1 LAPVPDPGRER
12 TFLAGGNSACKS
24 WIERDT
30 QFGEDTREWAALDTN
45 ISGSEWS
52 PEQKAVQ
59 LAALPKLTDWADDM
73 SQLGRQSENPVFR
86 DIADAA
92 ALYLRAYVTSGESY
106 VKADSF
112 LTTTAFRLSNTITAA
127 CRYAAP

>member
-1 LAPVPDPGRER
+1 M
-12 TFLAGGNSACKS
+12 FLTGENSACKS
-24 WIERDT
+24 WIDRDI
-30 QFGEDTREWAALDTN
+30 QFGEDTREWAALDTA

-52 PEQKAVQ
+52 PEQKSVQ
-59 LAALPKLTDWADDM
+59 LAALPKLTAWANDM
-73 SQLGRQSENPVFR
+73 SQLGRQSENPVFM
-86 DIADAA
+86 DIAEAA

-127 CRYAAP
+127 CRYSAP